1 MTMSETTTIEVVVPL
16 RMTLEVET
24 SEFET
29 YAKVASELP
38 DYIRASINEEFLDE
52 AMVLLAKHH
61 DVVILD
67 RSEVLYDEFG
77 ITHQI
82 DDEYFD
88 DEELCQIASY
98 QS

>member
-1 MTMSETTTIEVVVPL
+1 MSETTTIEVVVPL
-16 RMTLEVET
+16 RMTVEVDTSSLE
-24 SEFET
+24 SL
-29 YAKVASELP
+29 AKVASELP
-38 DYIRASINEEFLDE
+38 DYIRGSIDEEFLDE
-52 AMVLLAKHH
+52 AMVLIAKKHG
-61 DVVILD
+61 VVIHD

-88 DEELCQIASY
+88 DEELCQIAGY